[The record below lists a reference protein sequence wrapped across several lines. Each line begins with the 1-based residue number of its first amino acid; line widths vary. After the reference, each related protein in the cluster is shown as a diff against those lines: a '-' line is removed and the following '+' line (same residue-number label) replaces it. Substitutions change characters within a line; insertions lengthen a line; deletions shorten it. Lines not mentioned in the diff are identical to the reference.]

1 MTDFSKGT
9 SSKGQLD
16 YDSAV
21 KDAAERIKQLL
32 KGAPA
37 VIRPMTSHLAGAF
50 GKMIRAKALL
60 ACALDSNN
68 LILPDAVKAAAAI
81 ELIHLATLVH
91 DDIIDNAEKR
101 RGMKALHK
109 KFGGKFAVLC
119 GDWLLCAALELVSTV
134 DTRRDDYEE
143 IGRVFPKYMV
153 EVCLG
158 ELRQNK
164 NNRNYR
170 LSEQQYFETIRGKTA
185 ALFEAC
191 FYAGYIFSGET
202 QAAKDYYIEIGNNI
216 GIIFQLSDDCADY
229 EATQKL
235 SKKPVLSDY
244 TGGVVTL
251 PMIYAL
257 KKDKT
262 LRAKIADGIDPPR
275 LKEAVTAAGGLDYT
289 HAKIDSLYN
298 KTNDLIELLGV
309 GPYKSGLLSKL
320 LAAAASKPTPG
331 NDVKAI

>member
-1 MTDFSKGT
+1 MTDFSKEA
-9 SSKGQLD
+9 SSKGLLD
-16 YDSAV
+16 YDAAV
-21 KDAAERIKQLL
+21 NDAAEQIKLL
-32 KGAPA
+32 LMSAPV
-37 VIRPMTSHLAGAF
+37 VIRPMTAHLAGAF

-68 LILPDAVKAAAAI
+68 LVSPDAVKSAAAI

-101 RGMKALHK
+101 RGIKALHK
-109 KFGGKFAVLC
+109 KFGEKYAVLC
-119 GDWLLCAALELVSTV
+119 GDWLLCAALELVSTIGS
-134 DTRRDDYEE
+134 RRDDYEE

-202 QAAKDYYIEIGNNI
+202 ESVKDYYIEIGNNI

-235 SKKPVLSDY
+235 AKKPVLSDY
-244 TGGVVTL
+244 TSGVVTL

-262 LRAKIADGIDPPR
+262 LKAKITDGIEPSR
-275 LKEAVTAAGGLDYT
+275 LKEAVSAAGGLDYT
-289 HAKIDSLYN
+289 HAKIDRLYR
-298 KTNDLIELLGV
+298 KTTDLIELLSV
-309 GPYKSGLLSKL
+309 NPYKYGLLLKL
-320 LAAAASKPTPG
+320 ISAAADKP
-331 NDVKAI
+331 VQK

>member
-1 MTDFSKGT
+1 MTDFSKEVP
-9 SSKGQLD
+9 SKGQLD

-21 KDAAERIKQLL
+21 KEAAEQIKLLL
-32 KGAPA
+32 KSAPV

-60 ACALDSNN
+60 ACALDRNN
-68 LILPDAVKAAAAI
+68 LVSPDAVKAAAAI

-101 RGMKALHK
+101 RGINALHK
-109 KFGGKFAVLC
+109 KFGEKYAVLC
-119 GDWLLCAALELVSTV
+119 GDWLLCAALELVSTMGS
-134 DTRRDDYEE
+134 RRDDYEE
-143 IGRVFPKYMV
+143 VGRVFPKYMV

-191 FYAGYIFSGET
+191 FYSGYLFSGET
-202 QAAKDYYIEIGNNI
+202 ESVKDYYIEIGNNI

-235 SKKPVLSDY
+235 AKKPVLSDY
-244 TGGVVTL
+244 TSGVVTL

-262 LRAKIADGIDPPR
+262 LKAKIAEGIEPSL

-289 HAKIDSLYN
+289 HAKIDRLYK
-298 KTNDLIELLGV
+298 KTNDLIELLSV
-309 GPYKSGLLSKL
+309 DPYKCGLLLKL
-320 LAAAASKPTPG
+320 LSVAADKQP
-331 NDVKAI
+331 KK